1 MKFKILAQEKT
12 INQIKKQKQK
22 TCVFSAFV
30 WIATVCTPH
39 PHQPRLLPLTI
50 IVGLF
55 NSLFL
60 TRFPAKK
67 VMEKLFPLP

>member
-22 TCVFSAFV
+22 TYFFSAFI

-55 NSLFL
+55 ALGQAYL
-60 TRFPAKK
+60 GRKTR
-67 VMEKLFPLP
+67 LLL